1 MSTLQIELL
10 HHYILQDDHN
20 SIKGLIKKHP
30 ECINGTGSPSSVWLA
45 VQYAKMNA
53 LNTLLQLQADP
64 MLAYQ
69 GVMPIY
75 TAAAYGNIDILRL
88 LGKYMSVNCIA
99 SCNGSKAIDAAILYN
114 RIDCIQY
121 LLKQIPSKEELES
134 LANKYTG
141 LYNGMILSEG
151 RRRARLVAI
160 KRILKRQTQTNNQ
173 TELILP
179 ADVHPPIGNMIPLK

>member
-20 SIKGLIKKHP
+20 SIKGLINKHP

-121 LLKQIPSKEELES
+121 LLKQIPSKEELEN

-160 KRILKRQTQTNNQ
+160 KRILKRQTQSNNQ